1 MKLEQ
6 FTFLIFFVVS
16 TIFHTAIFM
25 VTPKNSTTPVQKRY
39 TYLEVYKTS
48 KPHPPQTISP
58 LKEFK
63 PKIEQKKKI
72 KSVKIPQ
79 ISKPP
84 VKKNTQKVLSTD
96 SSTKKNVVNTFLQ
109 KAEERP
115 KPLEDEKQTFSKYEI
130 PPLVEDGK
138 QPFVKDE
145 PMLLKSENSTKK
157 ITYFDLEAY
166 AAYVKD
172 FLQKNITYPYIAR
185 KRNIEGE
192 LLVEVVV
199 EADGRLSDYKILK
212 TSGYKVL
219 DENAANTLNNLILL
233 RKPDLKVTLQFN
245 LVYRLD

>member
-6 FTFLIFFVVS
+6 VIFLIFFAVS

-25 VTPKNSTTPVQKRY
+25 ITPKNSTIAVQKRY
-39 TYLEVYKTS
+39 TYLEIYKKS
-48 KPHPPQTISP
+48 EPHFVQTIP
-58 LKEFK
+58 PFKAFK
-63 PKIEQKKKI
+63 PKIEHKKKI
-72 KSVKIPQ
+72 KSARIAQ
-79 ISKPP
+79 ISKSP
-84 VKKNTQKVLSTD
+84 VKKITQKVLSTD
-96 SSTKKNVVNTFLQ
+96 SVIKKSVLNTSLQ

-115 KPLEDEKQTFSKYEI
+115 EPLEDVKQT
-130 PPLVEDGK
+130 L
-138 QPFVKDE
+138 VKDG

-157 ITYFDLEAY
+157 IKYFDLEAY

-192 LLVEVVV
+192 LLLEVVV
-199 EADGRLSDYKILK
+199 ETDGRLSDYKILK

-219 DENAANTLNNLILL
+219 DENAANTLKNLMLL
-233 RKPDLKVTLQFN
+233 IKPDLKATLQFN